1 MLQVFLV
8 AFTKQMY
15 LINRETHGGFQDGT
29 RGARLPSS
37 AGPRHSLLA
46 QNLQLASTL
55 CAAKAVNI
63 YLQLLT
69 HLAYLS
75 TSGYK
80 AGVSLAFFVP
90 HSKGA
95 EQTWGQQGQQK
106 PATCHRLAL
115 SGAGRGASQ
124 GGACVSGPRDC

>member
-1 MLQVFLV
+1 MG
-8 AFTKQMY
+8 AFKMGLMGRGCLAQ
-15 LINRETHGGFQDGT
+15 LGPGT
-29 RGARLPSS
+29 VSWHRTCSLLLPTVQL
-37 AGPRHSLLA
+37 RHS
-46 QNLQLASTL
+46 
-55 CAAKAVNI
+55 

-80 AGVSLAFFVP
+80 AGVSLASFVP

-106 PATCHRLAL
+106 PAPCHRLAL